1 MPLLKVR
8 RGTSG
13 VLEVPDN
20 IKFLGNVQMR
30 YVSPWGKAFF
40 VDGVSGLDTNDGT
53 TPERAMKTI
62 QVAVTAA
69 GRGDVIY
76 IRPQTYT
83 LGTGFARYTEDV
95 IVPLLTND
103 LSIIGVTNTISPEF
117 GVRWKHV
124 ATPLTIYAPGV
135 HLENIGFFCE
145 GATKAIDLA
154 NDGNVSK
161 VGSCGFTMYN
171 CAIKGER
178 IYITGGD
185 GVRIQ
190 KTYFH
195 AVYDGSVSGGIT
207 AVGSTY
213 PVRRL
218 TIEDCIFA
226 GGNGTAA
233 ATQFITLTG
242 ATITEA
248 LIARCNF
255 ATVPQDAKYIVA
267 TTTTGQIID
276 CTFADADVHVTNDIT
291 LGGMTMENCMDA
303 SGTPVA

>member
-1 MPLLKVR
+1 MPVLKGIRQNGFIQVNEPLR
-8 RGTSG
+8 FMKS
-13 VLEVPDN
+13 
-20 IKFLGNVQMR
+20 VQNR
-30 YVSPWGKAFF
+30 YASPWGKTWF
-40 VDGVSGLDTNDGT
+40 VDGVSGATTNDGQ
-53 TPERAMKTI
+53 TPENAVKTI
-62 QVAVTAA
+62 QAAVTLA
-69 GRGDVIY
+69 GRGDVIFV
-76 IRPQTYT
+76 RPQTYT

-124 ATPLTIYAPGV
+124 ITPLTVNAPGL

-178 IYITGGD
+178 VYITGGD
-185 GVRIQ
+185 GVRI
-190 KTYFH
+190 KNCYFH
-195 AVYDGSVSGGIT
+195 AVYDGSVTGGIT

-226 GGNGTAA
+226 GGNGVAA
-233 ATQFITLTG
+233 AT
-242 ATITEA
+242 ESS
-248 LIARCNF
+248 
-255 ATVPQDAKYIVA
+255 P
-267 TTTTGQIID
+267 
-276 CTFADADVHVTNDIT
+276 
-291 LGGMTMENCMDA
+291 
-303 SGTPVA
+303 

>member
-1 MPLLKVR
+1 MPLLKGPR
-8 RGTSG
+8 NNGRIEIADA
-13 VLEVPDN
+13 VLF
-20 IKFLGNVQMR
+20 KSAVQF
-30 YVSPWGKAFF
+30 SQFWGYTYF
-40 VDGVSGLDTNDGT
+40 VDGVNGVDTNDGL
-53 TPERAMKTI
+53 TPGTPKKTI
-62 QVAVTAA
+62 QAAVTVA
-69 GRGDVIY
+69 GRGDTIY

-95 IVPLLTND
+95 IVPLATND
-103 LSIIGVTNTISPEF
+103 LSIIGVTRTINPEF

-124 ATPLTIYAPGV
+124 VTPLTVNAPGL

-154 NDGNVSK
+154 NDGNVTK

-178 IYITGGD
+178 VYITGGD
-185 GVRIQ
+185 GVRI
-190 KTYFH
+190 KNCYFH

-218 TIEDCIFA
+218 TIEDCTFA

-233 ATQFITLTG
+233 ATRFITLTG

-255 ATVPQDAKYIVA
+255 AAIPTDAKYIVA
-267 TTTTGQIID
+267 TTTVGHVMG
-276 CTFADADVHVTNDIT
+276 CHFADADVHVTNDLT
-291 LGGMTMENCMDA
+291 LGGMTQEGNYDA
-303 SGTPVA
+303 SGALIA